1 MSAYRTLIEKLPGWE
16 EMTEAEAVAA
26 ALAKSRTYVDP
37 DRWSLIG
44 IAQIIGPQNMP
55 TLESFLNSI
64 GMGWAFAQG
73 TGAGLQIGEQAFNT
87 ALRSIGHPLTT
98 QIADA
103 GRRPASPCEMAGLSE
118 DPVKIAEG
126 YRAAKLGALK
136 RDRLTSGAERW
147 NEYNRAMLQWDGSAE
162 TEPSL

>member
-1 MSAYRTLIEKLPGWE
+1 MSYRQLIEKLPGWE
-16 EMTEAEAVAA
+16 EMSEAEAVAA

-55 TLESFLNSI
+55 ALESFLNSI

-73 TGAGLQIGEQAFNT
+73 TGSGLPIGDEAFNA

-98 QIADA
+98 AIADA
-103 GRRPASPCEMAGLSE
+103 GRRPASPCEMAGLAE
-118 DPVKIAEG
+118 DPAKIAEG
-126 YRAAKLGALK
+126 YRAAKLGAIK
-136 RDRLTSGAERW
+136 REKLAAGAERW
-147 NEYNRAMLQWDGSAE
+147 NEYNRAMLQWDGDLS

>member
-1 MSAYRTLIEKLPGWE
+1 MSAYRTLIEKLPDWE

-73 TGAGLQIGEQAFNT
+73 TGAGLPIGDQAFNA

-98 QIADA
+98 AIADA
-103 GRRPASPCEMAGLSE
+103 GRRPASPCELEKLAE
-118 DPVKIAEG
+118 DPAKIAEG

-136 RDRLTSGAERW
+136 HEKIVAASQRW
-147 NEYNRAMLQWDGSAE
+147 NEYNREINRWDGDPA